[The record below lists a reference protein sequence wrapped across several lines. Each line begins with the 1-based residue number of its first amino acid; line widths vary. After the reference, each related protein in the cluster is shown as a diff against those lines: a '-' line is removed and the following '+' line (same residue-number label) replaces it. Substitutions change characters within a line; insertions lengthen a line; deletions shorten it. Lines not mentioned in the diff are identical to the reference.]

1 MPAPRHVGLSSGG
14 DSVLT
19 IETVAVLGATERGNA
34 CALLAALAGCAV
46 RVHDPSHLLA
56 AASDEVRRMAELAF
70 AHGALTRTD
79 VQRILDGVLF
89 TADLDQ
95 ALTGADLVV
104 DAGADP
110 PPIAVL
116 AEGLRATTPV
126 AAAGITHAA
135 HLAAGLP
142 QPSRVLALRFASSV
156 GPVPRIE
163 VEGVAE
169 TSAHVLER
177 ALAFTAR
184 VHRAARLS
192 GGAA

>member
-1 MPAPRHVGLSSGG
+1 MQ
-14 DSVLT
+14 T

-70 AHGALTRTD
+70 SHGALTRTD

-89 TADLDQ
+89 TSDLDE

-104 DAGADP
+104 DTGTEP
-110 PPIAVL
+110 PPIEAL
-116 AEGLRATTPV
+116 AGALRATTPV
-126 AAAGITHAA
+126 AAAGVTQPAA
-135 HLAAGLP
+135 LAAGLP
-142 QPSRVLALRFASSV
+142 QPGRVLALRFASSV
-156 GPVPRIE
+156 GPIPRIE
-163 VEGVAE
+163 VEGVAA
-169 TSAHVLER
+169 TSPHVLAR

-184 VHRAARLS
+184 VRRAARLS
-192 GGAA
+192 PGAA